1 MQIGFWKWAFSFSKA
16 VHVTWSVVCSLLV
29 VCLSCVW
36 FKVVCLLRCMLPFW
50 ALGCFLS
57 ASASCLPVAVLSV
70 LLCLLMCLLCLL
82 AFCGGSP
89 MFFACAFKH
98 NWNFRLCVG
107 SRWAFVLMLF
117 RAVGPASVEL
127 QLGVAF
133 LIAFASALA
142 FADVA
147 LVQAWVRP
155 QLGAQFAHA
164 ACSSSSLLHLAFA
177 IAVFYSFAFLFGCL
191 FSWVGFGTE
200 AHGLRRAHCCC
211 GAWPNACLRGR
222 LFACQVYCSLR
233 CCRGCV
239 RQLRICVFDFRC

>member
-1 MQIGFWKWAFSFSKA
+1 MCRFTLGVRFD
-16 VHVTWSVVCSLLV
+16 VVSI
-29 VCLSCVW
+29 
-36 FKVVCLLRCMLPFW
+36 
-50 ALGCFLS
+50 
-57 ASASCLPVAVLSV
+57 
-70 LLCLLMCLLCLL
+70 
-82 AFCGGSP
+82 
-89 MFFACAFKH
+89 
-98 NWNFRLCVG
+98 
-107 SRWAFVLMLF
+107 

-211 GAWPNACLRGR
+211 CAWPMHAFVVVCLLVKCIVLFVVAAVVYVNCAYVFLIFVVDKPSLQAFRAETMVERFTARMHVARGS
-222 LFACQVYCSLR
+222 SLAR
-233 CCRGCV
+233 ISLLCGVAWCTVKLRWFVGTVCCHTRSENKL
-239 RQLRICVFDFRC
+239 RQGRFSTTTCRR

>member
-1 MQIGFWKWAFSFSKA
+1 MCRFTLGVRFD
-16 VHVTWSVVCSLLV
+16 VVLI
-29 VCLSCVW
+29 
-36 FKVVCLLRCMLPFW
+36 
-50 ALGCFLS
+50 
-57 ASASCLPVAVLSV
+57 
-70 LLCLLMCLLCLL
+70 
-82 AFCGGSP
+82 
-89 MFFACAFKH
+89 
-98 NWNFRLCVG
+98 
-107 SRWAFVLMLF
+107 

-211 GAWPNACLRGR
+211 CAWPMHAFVVVCLLVKCIV
-222 LFACQVYCSLR
+222 LFVVAAVVYVNCAYVFLIFVVDKPSLQAFRAETMVERFTARMHVRSSVCSLVCAGGLGWR
-233 CCRGCV
+233 TVSGKICLVSDFLGPSFV
-239 RQLRICVFDFRC
+239 RERKKCMAHKR